1 MPSSHPDD
9 SLSDS
14 ALTLVPTVVLPAE
27 SDALYFFGLG
37 GNSLDYQHILTLI
50 AALSGNP
57 SDEFATL
64 KAGGADP
71 KVPIG
76 QILCPRPMPANEIEG
91 QTVFCGTVQV
101 PEDHADPGGKQ
112 ITLKFSILK
121 SWSQYPEPDPVVF
134 LQGGPG
140 GSAIS
145 QIPLYAG
152 SFDAF
157 RATRDVVL
165 WDQRS
170 AGLSGGSV
178 KCYGALAENAALI
191 ATTPGAAVDP
201 GSATSIVGECLA
213 ETEMAGIDI
222 AKYNTTENARDLRTL
237 TRALGYET
245 YNIYGISYGTKLALE
260 AMRVVPEGIRSVVI
274 DGVAPSWLPLYES
287 LALKF
292 SEPIEHL
299 VEQCKA
305 DAVCNTTFPR
315 LDEVFIDTLNKAK
328 EGMIL
333 HQGKPITVE
342 LIYTLIDERNG
353 KYGNQSMTPFIPAFI
368 YELNRGQEMPT
379 VDLLVGRNF
388 VMPMI
393 GDEDVVAAA
402 ASLPKRQR
410 DLIAALADHAT
421 IVQRVDRSNG
431 TLMEDLR
438 DDIDATRNYGPVAIL
453 FDGELQKALIAA
465 TAGDA
470 AKAESAVSDY
480 VALQNTIPS
489 RESLR
494 AFVTA
499 HTSGEASARLVDLI
513 DSMSEAELAG
523 SFAIIRRDA
532 ERSETGLF
540 ENLYLFNYA
549 CQEDVPF
556 NTLEGYRAFT
566 ASQKYPHIG
575 DVLDPLAEMVFG
587 ACAAFTPQQRDNW
600 QLPVESDIPTL
611 SIGGLFD
618 TQTPAS
624 WSQRAV
630 EKLSNAQVFMIPE
643 AGHGSI
649 LYQPC
654 VSDMGVAFINDPQR
668 KLSDACPRSI
678 TFAWHIPDWAKTA
691 Q

>member
-1 MPSSHPDD
+1 
-9 SLSDS
+9 
-14 ALTLVPTVVLPAE
+14 
-27 SDALYFFGLG
+27 
-37 GNSLDYQHILTLI
+37 
-50 AALSGNP
+50 
-57 SDEFATL
+57 
-64 KAGGADP
+64 
-71 KVPIG
+71 
-76 QILCPRPMPANEIEG
+76 MPANEIEG
-91 QTVFCGTVQV
+91 QTVFCGTVEV
-101 PEDHADPGGKQ
+101 PEDHDNPGGRKV
-112 ITLKFSILK
+112 TLDFAVLK

-170 AGLSGGSV
+170 AGLSGSSV
-178 KCYGALAENAALI
+178 KCYGALAANAALI

-201 GSATSIVGECLA
+201 TSATSIVGDCLA
-213 ETEMAGIDI
+213 EIKAAGIDI
-222 AKYNTTENARDLRTL
+222 SKYNTTENAKDLRSL
-237 TRALGYET
+237 TRALGYDT

-260 AMRVVPEGIRSVVI
+260 AMRVVPEGIRAVII

-292 SEPIEHL
+292 SEPIDHV

-305 DAVCNTTFPR
+305 EPVCDGNFPR

-328 EGMIL
+328 EGKVL
-333 HQGKPITVE
+333 WRGQPFTVDQ
-342 LIYTLIDERNG
+342 IYTMIDERNG

-379 VDLLVGRNF
+379 VDRLAGRKF
-388 VMPMI
+388 VMPLI
-393 GDEDVVAAA
+393 GEEDVVAAA
-402 ASLPKRQR
+402 AGLPRRQR
-410 DLIAALADHAT
+410 DLIAALADNAG
-421 IVQRVDRSNG
+421 ISDRVDRSNG
-431 TLMEDLR
+431 TLVEELR
-438 DDIDATRNYGPVAIL
+438 DEIDVTRNYGPVAIL
-453 FDGELQKALIAA
+453 FDAELEKALVAA
-465 TAGDA
+465 AAGDI
-470 AKAESAVSDY
+470 AKGDRAVADY
-480 VALQNTIPS
+480 VALQNTPPS
-489 RESLR
+489 KESLR

-499 HTSGEASARLVDLI
+499 HTTGEARARLEGLI

-532 ERSETGLF
+532 ARSETGLF
-540 ENLYLFNYA
+540 DNLYLFNYA
-549 CQEDVPF
+549 CQEDMGF
-556 NTLEGYRAFT
+556 NTVEGYHAVT
-566 ASQKYPHIG
+566 ASQKYPHIA

-587 ACAAFTPQQRDNW
+587 ACAAFTPVQRENW
-600 QLPVESDIPTL
+600 QVPVESDIPTL
-611 SIGGLFD
+611 SLGGLFD
-618 TQTPAS
+618 TQTPAT
-624 WSQRAV
+624 WSEKAV

-654 VSDMGVAFINDPQR
+654 VSDMGVAFINDPGR

-678 TFAWHIPDWAKTA
+678 TFSWHIPDWAKAA

>member
-1 MPSSHPDD
+1 M
-9 SLSDS
+9 
-14 ALTLVPTVVLPAE
+14 
-27 SDALYFFGLG
+27 
-37 GNSLDYQHILTLI
+37 DYQHILTFI
-50 AALSGNP
+50 VALSGNP
-57 SDEFATL
+57 GNDFATF
-64 KAGGADP
+64 KASGDDPGAP
-71 KVPIG
+71 VGRIM
-76 QILCPRPMPANEIEG
+76 CPRPMPANEIEG
-91 QTVFCGTVQV
+91 QTVFCGTVEV
-101 PEDHADPGGKQ
+101 PEDHDNPDGRKV
-112 ITLKFSILK
+112 TLDFAVLK

-178 KCYGALAENAALI
+178 KCYGALAANAALI
-191 ATTPGAAVDP
+191 AKTPMAAVDP
-201 GSATSIVGECLA
+201 GSATSIVSDCLA
-213 ETEMAGIDI
+213 EIKAAGIDI
-222 AKYNTTENARDLRTL
+222 ANYNTTENARDLRSL

-274 DGVAPSWLPLYES
+274 DGVAPSWMPLYES

-292 SEPIEHL
+292 SEPIDHL
-299 VEQCKA
+299 VDQCKA
-305 DAVCNTTFPR
+305 DPVCDSTFPR
-315 LDEVFIDTLNKAK
+315 LDEVFIDTLNRAKAG
-328 EGMIL
+328 EIL

-353 KYGNQSMTPFIPAFI
+353 KYGNRSMTPYIPAFI

-379 VDLLVGRNF
+379 VDLLVGRKF
-388 VMPMI
+388 VMPMV
-393 GDEDVVAAA
+393 GDEDVAAA
-402 ASLPKRQR
+402 AAGLPKRQR
-410 DLIAALADHAT
+410 ELFAALADNAA
-421 IVQRVDRSNG
+421 IAQRVERSTG
-431 TLMEDLR
+431 TLVEELR
-438 DDIDATRNYGPVAIL
+438 DEIDATGNYGPIAIL
-453 FDGELQKALIAA
+453 FDAELEKALIAA

-480 VALQNTIPS
+480 VALQNTMPS
-489 RESLR
+489 KDSLR
-494 AFVTA
+494 TFVMA
-499 HTSGEASARLVDLI
+499 HTTGDASTRLAALI

-532 ERSETGLF
+532 EKSETGLF
-540 ENLYLFNYA
+540 DNLYLFNYA

-600 QLPVESDIPTL
+600 QVPVESDIPTL

-668 KLSDACPRSI
+668 KLSDTCPRSI
-678 TFAWHIPDWAKTA
+678 TFSWHIPDWAKMA

>member
-1 MPSSHPDD
+1 M
-9 SLSDS
+9 
-14 ALTLVPTVVLPAE
+14 
-27 SDALYFFGLG
+27 
-37 GNSLDYQHILTLI
+37 DYQHILAMI
-50 AALSGNP
+50 AALAGNP
-57 SDEFATL
+57 GNDFAAF

-71 KVPIG
+71 NAPIG
-76 QILCPRPMPANEIEG
+76 QIVCPRPMPANEIEG

-101 PEDHADPGGKQ
+101 PEDHSDPEGKK
-112 ITLKFSILK
+112 ITLEFSVLK

-145 QIPLYAG
+145 QIPLYADA
-152 SFDAF
+152 FDGF

-178 KCYGALAENAALI
+178 KCFGALAANAALI
-191 ATTPGAAVDP
+191 ATTPMAAVDP
-201 GSATSIVGECLA
+201 GGASSIVAECLA
-213 ETEMAGIDI
+213 EIDAAGIDI
-222 AKYNTTENARDLRTL
+222 SKYNTTENAKDLRSL

-274 DGVAPSWLPLYES
+274 DGVAPSWMPLYES

-292 SEPIEHL
+292 SEPIDHL
-299 VEQCKA
+299 VAQCKA
-305 DAVCNTTFPR
+305 DPVCDTTFPR
-315 LDEVFIDTLNKAK
+315 LDEVFIDTLNRAKAG
-328 EGMIL
+328 EVL
-333 HQGKPITVE
+333 YNGKPISVE
-342 LIYTLIDERNG
+342 LIFTLIDARNG

-368 YELNRGQEMPT
+368 YELNRGEETPT
-379 VDLLVGRNF
+379 VDLLVGREF
-388 VMPMI
+388 VMPMP
-393 GDEDVVAAA
+393 GDADVAKAA
-402 ASLPKRQR
+402 ASLPGRQR
-410 DLIAALADHAT
+410 DLLTALADNAA
-421 IVQRVDRSNG
+421 IAQRVERSNG
-431 TLMEDLR
+431 TLVEDLR
-438 DDIDATRNYGPVAIL
+438 DEIAAAGPYGPVAVL
-453 FDGELQKALIAA
+453 FDAELEKALIEAA
-465 TAGDA
+465 AGDA

-480 VALQNTIPS
+480 VALQNTNPS
-489 RESLR
+489 KDSLR
-494 AFVTA
+494 AFVMA
-499 HTSGEASARLVDLI
+499 HTTSEASARLVDLI
-513 DSMSEAELAG
+513 DSMSDAELAG
-523 SFAIIRRDA
+523 AFAIIRRDA
-532 ERSETGLF
+532 EKSETGLF
-540 ENLYLFNYA
+540 DNLYLFNYA

-587 ACAAFTPQQRDNW
+587 ACTAFTPQQRDNW
-600 QLPVESDIPTL
+600 QVPVESDIPTL

-678 TFAWHIPDWAKTA
+678 TFEWHIPDWAKTV

>member
-1 MPSSHPDD
+1 M
-9 SLSDS
+9 
-14 ALTLVPTVVLPAE
+14 
-27 SDALYFFGLG
+27 
-37 GNSLDYQHILTLI
+37 DYDHILALI
-50 AALSGNP
+50 AVLTGSPG
-57 SDEFATL
+57 DGFATL
-64 KAGGADP
+64 RAGGENPGAA
-71 KVPIG
+71 IT
-76 QILCPRPMPANEIEG
+76 QIVCPRPMPANEIEG
-91 QTVFCGTVQV
+91 RTVFCGTVQV
-101 PEDHADPGGKQ
+101 PEDHADPDGKK
-112 ITLKFSILK
+112 ISLDFSILK

-145 QIPLYAG
+145 QIPLYAN
-152 SFDAF
+152 SFEAF
-157 RATRDVVL
+157 RKTRDVVL

-178 KCYGALAENAALI
+178 KCFDALARNAALI
-191 ATTPGAAVDP
+191 ATTPSAAVDP
-201 GSATSIVGECLA
+201 GSTTSIVSDCLA
-213 ETEMAGIDI
+213 EIDAAGIDI
-222 AKYNTTENARDLRTL
+222 SRYNTTQNARDLRSL
-237 TRALGYET
+237 TQALGYDS

-274 DGVAPSWLPLYES
+274 DGVAPSWMPLYES

-292 SEPIEHL
+292 SEPIDHL
-299 VEQCKA
+299 VEQCRA
-305 DAVCNTTFPR
+305 DPVCNTTFPR

-328 EGMIL
+328 DGAIL
-333 HQGKPITVE
+333 WRGQPFTVE
-342 LIYTLIDERNG
+342 QIYIMIDARNG

-368 YELNRGQEMPT
+368 YELNRGGDMPT
-379 VDLLVGRNF
+379 VDRLAGRGF
-388 VMPMI
+388 VMPMT
-393 GDEDVVAAA
+393 GSEDVVAAA
-402 ASLPKRQR
+402 AALPKRQR
-410 DLIAALADHAT
+410 DLLAGLAGNAAMRQQLGQSDAT
-421 IVQRVDRSNG
+421 LVES
-431 TLMEDLR
+431 LR
-438 DDIDATRNYGPVAIL
+438 DEIDATGHYGPVAIL
-453 FDGELQKALIAA
+453 FDTELERALIAA
-465 TAGDA
+465 AAGDRA
-470 AKAESAVSDY
+470 RAESAVSDY
-480 VALQNTIPS
+480 VALQNTAPS
-489 RESLR
+489 KDSLR

-499 HTSGEASARLVDLI
+499 HTTGEDSARLADLI

-540 ENLYLFNYA
+540 DNLYLFNYA

-587 ACAAFTPQQRDNW
+587 ACTAFTPQPRDNW
-600 QLPVESDIPTL
+600 QVPVESDIPTL

-654 VSDMGVAFINDPQR
+654 VSDMGVAFINNPER

-678 TFAWHIPDWAKTA
+678 TFSWHIPDWAKATP
-691 Q
+691 

>member
-1 MPSSHPDD
+1 M
-9 SLSDS
+9 
-14 ALTLVPTVVLPAE
+14 
-27 SDALYFFGLG
+27 
-37 GNSLDYQHILTLI
+37 DYQHILTFI

-57 SDEFATL
+57 GNDFATFN
-64 KAGGADP
+64 ASGADP
-71 KVPIG
+71 GPPVGRIM
-76 QILCPRPMPANEIEG
+76 CPRPMPANEIEG
-91 QTVFCGTVQV
+91 QTVFCGTVEV
-101 PEDHADPGGKQ
+101 PEDHANPDGRK
-112 ITLKFSILK
+112 ITLDFAVLK

-152 SFDAF
+152 AFDAF

-178 KCYGALAENAALI
+178 KCFGALARNAALI

-201 GSATSIVGECLA
+201 GSASSIVAECLA
-213 ETEMAGIDI
+213 EIDAAGIDI
-222 AKYNTTENARDLRTL
+222 GKYNTTENARDLRTL

-260 AMRVVPEGIRSVVI
+260 AMRVVPEEIRSVVI
-274 DGVAPSWLPLYES
+274 DGVAPSWMPLYES

-292 SEPIEHL
+292 SEPIDHL
-299 VEQCKA
+299 VDQCKA
-305 DAVCNTTFPR
+305 DPVCDTTFPR
-315 LDEVFIDTLNKAK
+315 LDEVFIDTLNRAKAG
-328 EGMIL
+328 EIL

-353 KYGNQSMTPFIPAFI
+353 KYGNQSMTPYIPAFI
-368 YELNRGQEMPT
+368 HELNRGQEMPT
-379 VDLLVGRNF
+379 VDLLVGRKF
-388 VMPMI
+388 VMPMV
-393 GDEDVVAAA
+393 GDEDVAAA
-402 ASLPKRQR
+402 AAGLPKRQR
-410 DLIAALADHAT
+410 DLVAALADNAA
-421 IVQRVDRSNG
+421 IAQRVERSNG
-431 TLMEDLR
+431 TLVEEMR
-438 DDIDATRNYGPVAIL
+438 DEIAAAGTYGPVAIL
-453 FDGELQKALIAA
+453 FDAELEKALIAA

-470 AKAESAVSDY
+470 ARAESAVSDY
-480 VALQNTIPS
+480 VALQNTRPS
-489 RESLR
+489 KDSLR
-494 AFVTA
+494 AFVMT
-499 HTSGEASARLVDLI
+499 HTMGDASTRLVDLI
-513 DSMSEAELAG
+513 GSMSGAELAG

-532 ERSETGLF
+532 ETSETGLF
-540 ENLYLFNYA
+540 DNLYLFNYA

-556 NTLEGYRAFT
+556 NTLDGYRAFT

-600 QLPVESDIPTL
+600 QVPVESDIPTL

-624 WSQRAV
+624 WSQRAI

-668 KLSDACPRSI
+668 RLSDACPRSI
-678 TFAWHIPDWAKTA
+678 AFEWHIPDWAKTA